1 MNSRTA
7 GTRIGRKDIRQGG
20 VYIGLLCLVLASGI
34 LAPKTVDPAY
44 FMEVMRITS
53 ILGIVSIAQTL
64 LILTRG
70 IDLSVGVH
78 MTLIMVLVDG
88 ISLGRA
94 ENTGLVIG
102 IALLAG
108 LAISLLNGL
117 LVVKL
122 KLEPLVGSL
131 GVMTL
136 LTGINFIYTK
146 GFAGGVAPPFI
157 HFLGSGRLLGFL
169 PVPVFVWLVAALGGF
184 LLLRKTVFGRYVF
197 ACGANPRAARLA
209 GIRVDLVRMSVYV
222 ISGLLTAVAGIIW
235 AGFLGTPTLAGG
247 AYYPLDSIAAV
258 VIGGTTFAG
267 GKGGVGGTV
276 AGAVIV
282 VYLSSVLTII
292 GLGEPGKLVVQ
303 GFVILLLVLV
313 YTGRK
318 KAR

>member
-1 MNSRTA
+1 MSLRTEGA
-7 GTRIGRKDIRQGG
+7 RISLRDFRRGG
-20 VYIGLLCLVLASGI
+20 VFIGLVLLIGVSGI
-34 LAPKTVDPAY
+34 LAPRTVDPAY
-44 FMEVMRITS
+44 FIEVMRVTS

-88 ISLGRA
+88 ISLGRP
-94 ENTGLVIG
+94 ENTALVIVV
-102 IALLAG
+102 AFAAG
-108 LAISLLNGL
+108 LLISLLNGL

-136 LTGINFIYTK
+136 ITGVNFIYTK

-169 PVPVFVWLVAALGGF
+169 PIPVLIWIIAALSVF
-184 LLLRKTVFGRYVF
+184 FLLRKTVFGRYVF
-197 ACGANPRAARLA
+197 ACGANSRAARLA
-209 GIRVDLVRMSVYV
+209 GVPVDLIRMTVY
-222 ISGLLTAVAGIIW
+222 IIGGLLTAAAGIIW

-267 GKGGVGGTV
+267 GKGGIGGTV
-276 AGAVIV
+276 AGAIIM

-303 GFVILLLVLV
+303 GVVILLLVFI

>member
-1 MNSRTA
+1 MSLRTEGA
-7 GTRIGRKDIRQGG
+7 RIGLRDLRQGG
-20 VYIGLLCLVLASGI
+20 VFIGLIMLIGVSGI

-44 FMEVMRITS
+44 FIEVMRVTS

-88 ISLGRA
+88 ISLGRP
-94 ENTGLVIG
+94 ENTVLVIVV
-102 IALLAG
+102 AFAAG
-108 LAISLLNGL
+108 LLISLLNGL

-136 LTGINFIYTK
+136 ITGVNFIYTK

-169 PVPVFVWLVAALGGF
+169 PIPVLIWIIAALGVLF
-184 LLLRKTVFGRYVF
+184 LLRKTVFGRYVF

-209 GIRVDLVRMSVYV
+209 GVRVDLIRMTVY
-222 ISGLLTAVAGIIW
+222 IIGGLLTAAAGIIW

-267 GKGGVGGTV
+267 GKGGIGGTV
-276 AGAVIV
+276 AGAIIM

-303 GFVILLLVLV
+303 GVVILLLVFI
-313 YTGRK
+313 YTGRE

>member
-1 MNSRTA
+1 MSPKAA
-7 GTRIGRKDIRQGG
+7 GARIGLRDIRRGG
-20 VYIGLLCLVLASGI
+20 VFIGLVLLICVSGI

-44 FMEVMRITS
+44 FIEVMRITS

-88 ISLGRA
+88 LSLGRP
-94 ENTGLVIG
+94 ENTALVIVV
-102 IALLAG
+102 AFAAG
-108 LAISLLNGL
+108 LLISLINGL

-136 LTGINFIYTK
+136 ITGANFIYTK

-169 PVPVFVWLVAALGGF
+169 PVPVLIWLIAALGVSF
-184 LLLRKTVFGRYVF
+184 LLRNTVFGRYVF

-209 GIRVDLVRMSVYV
+209 GIRVDLVRMTVYV
-222 ISGLLTAVAGIIW
+222 IGGFLTAAAGIIW

-276 AGAVIV
+276 AGAIIV

-303 GFVILLLVLV
+303 GVVILLLVLV